1 MDVIFYYKRQNNL
14 DSNTKEFMLHLIK
27 TKRKMG
33 TFAFLWK
40 YVGEQKEIIPNLWK
54 IRSIRIQKNRWNL
67 GIFWKN

>member
-1 MDVIFYYKRQNNL
+1 
-14 DSNTKEFMLHLIK
+14 MLHLIK